1 MDQRRT
7 LLVLRHAQTEDVRPG
22 SRDSERRL
30 TPDGERDAEQVGDY
44 LREQEI
50 MIDTVLC
57 SSAAR
62 ARQTL
67 ELLKLDQLDPDR
79 LEIADLFYNAGGDT
93 LLNAV
98 RDLPD
103 DCHSRIARWACTGR
117 AGTCPRADRCCY
129 VQPGSRCRNRESVP
143 SRSPGQAG
151 LRRRLVTAR
160 LRVAGDCA
168 NARFSRLLILPV
180 RLGQSLPTSC
190 VTLQPA
196 TRRMADALT
205 RLDSS
210 SKPPS
215 IDAENLPRARQ

>member
-7 LLVLRHAQTEDVRPG
+7 LLVLRHAQTEEVRPG

-62 ARQTL
+62 AKQTL

-103 DCHSRIARWACTGR
+103 DCYVALLVGHAPAAPALVHELTDAATSSPKAIAAIESRFPAAALAQLEFEGEWSQVDSGSLVAVRM
-117 AGTCPRADRCCY
+117 
-129 VQPGSRCRNRESVP
+129 PGS
-143 SRSPGQAG
+143 AG
-151 LRRRLVTAR
+151 
-160 LRVAGDCA
+160 
-168 NARFSRLLILPV
+168 S
-180 RLGQSLPTSC
+180 
-190 VTLQPA
+190 
-196 TRRMADALT
+196 
-205 RLDSS
+205 
-210 SKPPS
+210 
-215 IDAENLPRARQ
+215 